1 MRWLHGRM
9 SPLAMARRFRCCWW
23 ATAGAVQ
30 SRNLAA
36 AEIDDCRAGTVTSSV
51 AGADSLAG
59 IDRVYAYT
67 FASPAT
73 TLNAQAHDARY
84 ANIFNI
90 ANPSDIMPYLPLRT
104 WGYERYGID
113 KALPAVDAEGFDE
126 LRTAMERLYE
136 QSVGVACGADPS
148 DKHVSMRC

>member
-1 MRWLHGRM
+1 MQSRT
-9 SPLAMARRFRCCWW
+9 SPPRKST
-23 ATAGAVQ
+23 TAGP
-30 SRNLAA
+30 
-36 AEIDDCRAGTVTSSV
+36 EPVTSSV

-113 KALPAVDAEGFDE
+113 KALPALMQRDSMSSAPH
-126 LRTAMERLYE
+126 
-136 QSVGVACGADPS
+136 GAL
-148 DKHVSMRC
+148 V

>member
-1 MRWLHGRM
+1 M
-9 SPLAMARRFRCCWW
+9 
-23 ATAGAVQ
+23 
-30 SRNLAA
+30 
-36 AEIDDCRAGTVTSSV
+36 
-51 AGADSLAG
+51 
-59 IDRVYAYT
+59 YAYT

-113 KALPAVDAEGFDE
+113 KALPALMQRDSMSSAP
-126 LRTAMERLYE
+126 RWSACMSNRLE
-136 QSVGVACGADPS
+136 WRAAPTRPTNTCRCGADRRRAGYR
-148 DKHVSMRC
+148 VG